1 MTVPGFDNLMTL
13 AASSDFLGQL
23 QKFINYKPLTLFGFI
38 NYKPLTLFGFCPSA
52 IGNQSAVTVPGWQLA
67 DLGSIIGHA
76 VSAAEMAEAVW

>member
-1 MTVPGFDNLMTL
+1 MTVPGFDNLLTL

-23 QKFINYKPLTLFGFI
+23 QKFI